1 MGTGVVT
8 TMLKTLVD
16 TLLRKVQG
24 ESTAENSGDVKPY
37 DEGVKIF

>member
-24 ESTAENSGDVKPY
+24 ESTAENSGDVKRY